1 MRSPQEI
8 HANPVRIEPI
18 EKAHNSRTS
27 AEPGW
32 LLALIGLGVV
42 MLAVGGVAL

>member
-1 MRSPQEI
+1 MLNPEISREPGSQKSP
-8 HANPVRIEPI
+8 
-18 EKAHNSRTS
+18 
-27 AEPGW
+27 EPGW